1 MINFIIAEVS
11 SSYAKVKESIL
22 GLNEKERAC
31 LIEEAEDMM
40 LLTSKEDR
48 KVFPKYL
55 IMREIEI

>member
-11 SSYAKVKESIL
+11 QSYAKVKERII
-22 GLNEKERAC
+22 GLNEKERAL

-40 LLTSKEDR
+40 LMTSKEDN

-55 IMREIEI
+55 IMREIEM